1 MVAQYKALTH
11 GKLDKGERRFRVE
24 MAQDLG
30 GDGSCHAS
38 GTGYQAPPYWKT
50 GNRQYWEKEGLEW
63 KKYRIRNIE
72 ERKKEFIGTKRK
84 RKLEKEKEIG
94 KRKLVESSVQSGNGI
109 GFGLTLQER
118 KNRKWEKEKGEREI
132 GKGYGTWDMGTW
144 DMACRKE
151 HAGTWEGITC
161 QVNE

>member
-1 MVAQYKALTH
+1 MVTQYKALTH

-63 KKYRIRNIE
+63 KKHRIRQIE
-72 ERKKEFIGTKRK
+72 EREKEFIGTKRK
-84 RKLEKEKEIG
+84 RKLEKETEIG

-109 GFGLTLQER
+109 GFGLTQQER
-118 KNRKWEKEKGEREI
+118 KTGNGKRKKVKGKQER
-132 GKGYGTWDMGTW
+132 
-144 DMACRKE
+144 DMA
-151 HAGTWEGITC
+151 HGTWEHGIWHAEKNT
-161 QVNE
+161 QGHGKG